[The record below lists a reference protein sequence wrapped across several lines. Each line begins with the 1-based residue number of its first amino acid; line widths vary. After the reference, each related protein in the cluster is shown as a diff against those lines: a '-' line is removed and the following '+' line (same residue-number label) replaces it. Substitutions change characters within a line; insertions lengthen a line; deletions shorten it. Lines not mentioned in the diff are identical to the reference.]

1 MYKNIRR
8 LHELEEQLLLNLD
21 NIEYSLNAIF
31 LDLMK
36 EVRNRK

>member
-8 LHELEEQLLLNLD
+8 LHELEKQLLLNLD
-21 NIEYSLNAIF
+21 NIEYSLNVIF